1 MWLAVYCPLSVYAQP
16 CSSNTPSFTVNLSSN
31 PDSIWTSPDTARLDY
46 CCAASGSDKC
56 IEFNLTLNAGAS
68 GIQLDIVSGAVPG
81 GALFYQIGCG
91 SSYQVGQAI
100 CLTGAGPHR
109 ITFCKPGNNT
119 NVYQIRSIPKAQMSG
134 TLLVTQA
141 CTGRLI
147 AKGLVESSIT
157 WTSTPNN
164 ATYNSYLSC
173 TSGCDTVTITPTGS
187 FPSSV
192 MYKVCGT
199 VIGSCGATSF
209 CDSVTVQFAN
219 NLSVAISPKP
229 ATVCFG
235 GSNTTITAN
244 PSGGFPTFRYQWNNA
259 GNDTS
264 RSINVG
270 VGTYIVTM
278 TDSAKCY
285 TARDTIVVTSFT
297 SAIDANAGPDTSI
310 CTKDLR
316 VLLHGSVVAAS
327 GGRWRFRDSTAA
339 HPGGTFSSSAYN
351 LNATYVPSNYERD
364 SLGVTNLQL
373 ITTGNGS
380 CPADTDLVTITINKP
395 PVVLAIRNSG
405 GVDTM
410 CINQF
415 PDSTYSRRFW
425 TDSTTTTD
433 SVVWTVSPAASAYF
447 NVASNHVNVLT
458 TEVLFTP
465 KTIGL
470 FTITARVFKKSG
482 VLCDTVITKQVRV
495 MPAPSGTIT
504 GIDSACVNTTEFYHT
519 AKVSKRFYYWLAEK
533 GSVVGTPFDTAV
545 QISWDSV
552 GMGKVFLYLGDS
564 ITGCD
569 TIIAM
574 DVKING
580 RPNINTTGP
589 LNVCSN
595 KRYNYAVASSP
606 GATYSWVGIG
616 GSIITGSSDSVISIL
631 WGAPP
636 SGLLFIDVVSSAGCQ
651 SSAALNI
658 TINQTPTPV
667 FTGPTTV
674 CERKTY
680 QYKTPAESGTSY
692 TWQITGGSI
701 VSASSDT
708 LVNIKWNSAGSG
720 SIKITASN
728 INGCDS
734 IKTYP
739 VTINPTPIPVITGAA
754 SVCAGKY
761 FSYKVNSAASNTYL
775 WTVAGGSI
783 VGSSTDSTVLIK
795 WGTAGSGTV
804 TVKRTNQL
812 GCDSTVNLSTTIRA
826 TPAPVITGPARN
838 CVLKLATYKVNS
850 TALNTYEWSIVGG
863 SILTSIIDSS
873 VIVRWND
880 TTEGIITVKKTNQ
893 YGCDSIISKTVILDP
908 YTLPEILGSDSA
920 CERKRFTYTLTDH
933 TGSTY
938 AWSVTNGKIIGSS
951 TSTSVVI
958 EWDSI
963 TTGTGS
969 IKLVETNV
977 SGCDTSLIKNIRINP
992 TPAPAITGIFSVCEN
1007 KRYIYSFNRTASST
1021 YQWVVIGGALESPDT
1036 AGSITVKWGPQ
1047 GTGSVSL
1054 KQTNQFGCD
1063 STITKTVTIKKTPVP
1078 QINGDTLVC
1087 SDKFEVYTTSST
1099 PGSTYLWS
1107 VVGGNIIGSATQI
1120 NLSVQWITPGTGK
1133 VQLKETN
1140 SSGCDSIRFLT
1151 VSIDSTPV
1159 PAISGNVNV
1168 CENKFAIYTA
1178 QNKPGHTYQWTVS
1191 GGVITDSSLKY
1202 AISVKWGIQGA
1213 GSVTLI
1219 QRNASGC
1226 DSVSSIT
1233 ITINPTPRPSI
1244 NGNPLVCE
1252 NKKESY
1258 SVAIPLAGN
1267 SYKWKVEGGTIQG
1280 LFNTQN
1286 LIVLWGSSGTG
1297 KVILTQTNGLGC
1309 DSVSEFSVTIRA
1321 TPVPQIVNGTPAV
1334 CEYSTQTYNA
1344 LVQAGDSYLWS
1355 VSGGNIIGSNT
1366 NSSVTVQWSQQGL
1379 GRVTL
1384 KEFNSVGCDS
1394 TVFVS
1399 LIKRPKPKPKIEGS
1413 KRSCA
1418 YSRGNIY
1425 QIDVTG
1431 NPDYSYNWT
1440 ISPAGT
1446 VVGGIGTNSIDI
1458 LFDAPGPYTI
1468 SVQVIDNVTGCDSA
1482 VSMNVFVDTVQ
1493 QAVIAGNTLTGCRP
1507 LTVNFVNGSTT
1518 NNTYQWQFGDG
1529 RSVNASSPSHTYS
1542 KAGNYIAR
1550 LISVNASGCKD
1561 TAYDTIVVYDL
1572 PKPSFSHNYEG
1583 DTIYAVEDTILFTNN
1598 SLAADSFNWDMGDK
1612 IDAFANL
1619 FQPPPKVYAL
1629 PGVYPVKLV
1638 AYDTTTRCS
1647 DSLTR
1652 YLDIRVHEN
1661 LFIASA
1667 FSPNDDGFNDF
1678 FSINFENVTRFKIL
1692 IYSRWGQLVFESNNP
1707 KFVWDGKLN
1716 GKPLQQDVYVY
1727 YIEAKGYHGTRF
1739 SLKGDITILP

>member
-1 MWLAVYCPLSVYAQP
+1 MAVYCPINVYAQP
-16 CSSNTPSFTVNLSSN
+16 CSPNTPSFTVDLSSN

-56 IEFNLTLNAGAS
+56 IEFNLTLNANAS
-68 GIQLDIVSGAVPG
+68 GIQLDIVSGAIPG

-119 NVYQIRSIPKAQMSG
+119 NVYQIRSIPKAAVNG
-134 TLLVTQA
+134 TLLVTQS

-157 WTSTPNN
+157 WTSTPTN
-164 ATYNSYLSC
+164 ALYNTYLSC
-173 TSGCDTVTITPTGS
+173 SGGCDTVTITPTGL
-187 FPSSV
+187 FPSTV
-192 MYKVCGT
+192 MYKVCGS

-209 CDSVTVQFAN
+209 CDSVTVRFAN
-219 NLSVAISPKP
+219 NLAVAISPKP

-235 GSNTTITAN
+235 ATTTTITAN
-244 PSGGFPTFRYQWNNA
+244 PSGGFPPFRYQWNNA

-270 VGTYIVTM
+270 VGTYVVTM

-285 TARDTIVVTSFT
+285 TARDSIVVTSFT
-297 SAIDANAGPDTSI
+297 SLIDANAGSDTSI
-310 CTKDLR
+310 CSKDLR
-316 VLLHGSVVAAS
+316 VFLSGKVVAAS
-327 GGRWRFRDSTAA
+327 GGRWRFRDSTALN
-339 HPGGTFSSSAYN
+339 PGGTFFPSATS
-351 LNATYVPSNYERD
+351 LAATYIPSNYEKD
-364 SLGVTNLQL
+364 SLGNSNLQL

-380 CPADTDLVTITINKP
+380 CQADTDVVVINITKVPIVK
-395 PVVLAIRNSG
+395 AIKNSG
-405 GVDTM
+405 GTDTM

-433 SVVWTVSPAASAYF
+433 SVVWTVSPATSAYF
-447 NVASNHVNVLT
+447 KVAPNQVNVLT

-482 VLCDTVITKQVRV
+482 ILCDTVLTKQIRV
-495 MPAPSGTIT
+495 LPAPSGTIT
-504 GIDSACVNTTEFYHT
+504 GIDSACVNTTELYYT
-519 AKVSKRFYYWLAEK
+519 AKASKRFYYWLAEK
-533 GSVVGTPFDTAV
+533 GSIIGTPFDTVV
-545 QISWDSV
+545 QISWDST
-552 GMGKVFLYLGDS
+552 GIGKVYLYLGDS

-569 TIIAM
+569 TIITKA
-574 DVKING
+574 VKINA
-580 RPNINTTGP
+580 RPNITTTGQ

-595 KRYNYAVASSP
+595 KRYNYAVASLS

-616 GSIITGSSDSVISIL
+616 GSIITGSADSVISIL

-636 SGLLFIDVVSSAGCQ
+636 SGLLFIDVTSSEGCQ

-658 TINQTPTPV
+658 TINQTPPPV

-680 QYKTPAESGTSY
+680 QYKSPVVSGTSY
-692 TWQITGGSI
+692 TWQITGGTI
-701 VSASSDT
+701 VSSSSDT
-708 LVNIKWNSAGSG
+708 MVNIKWNTAGTG
-720 SIKITASN
+720 SIKLTASN
-728 INGCDS
+728 TNGCDS
-734 IKTYP
+734 VKTYP
-739 VTINPTPIPVITGAA
+739 VTINPTPIPIITGAT
-754 SVCAGKY
+754 SGCAGKY
-761 FSYKVNSAASNTYL
+761 FSYKVNSAAFNTYL
-775 WTVAGGSI
+775 WSVAGGSI

-795 WGTAGSGTV
+795 WGVAGSGTV

-812 GCDSTVNLSTTIRA
+812 GCDSTVNLAITIRE
-826 TPAPVITGPARN
+826 TPAPVITGPDRN
-838 CVLKLATYKVNS
+838 CVLKRVIYKVNS

-873 VIVRWND
+873 VMVIWSD
-880 TTEGIITVKKTNQ
+880 TTQGIITVKKTNQ
-893 YGCDSIISKTVILDP
+893 FGCDSIISKTVILDS
-908 YTLPEILGSDSA
+908 YTLPQILGPDSA
-920 CERKRFTYTLTDH
+920 CERKRFTYSLTNH
-933 TGSTY
+933 PGSTY
-938 AWSVTNGKIIGSS
+938 EWSVTNGKIIGSS
-951 TSTSVVI
+951 TATSVVI

-969 IKLVETNV
+969 VKLKETNTA
-977 SGCDTSLIKNIRINP
+977 GCDTSLIRNIRINP
-992 TPAPAITGIFSVCEN
+992 TPVPAISGIFSVCEN
-1007 KRYIYSFNRTASST
+1007 KRYNYSFNRTASST
-1021 YQWVVIGGALESPDT
+1021 YQWVINGGTLESPDT
-1036 AGSITVKWGPQ
+1036 AGDITVRWGSQ

-1063 STITKTVTIKKTPVP
+1063 STITKTITIKKTPVP
-1078 QINGDTLVC
+1078 QINGDTVVC
-1087 SDKFEVYTTSST
+1087 SDKYEVYTTTST
-1099 PGSTYLWS
+1099 PGSNYLWS
-1107 VVGGNIIGSATQI
+1107 VVGGNIIGSANQI
-1120 NLSVQWITPGTGK
+1120 SLSVRWINPGIGR

-1140 SSGCDSIRFLT
+1140 SSGCDSLRFLT
-1151 VSIDSTPV
+1151 VRIDSTPV

-1178 QNKPGHTYQWTVS
+1178 QNRPGHTYQWIVS

-1202 AISVKWGIQGA
+1202 VISVKWGIQGS
-1213 GSVTLI
+1213 GSITLI
-1219 QRNASGC
+1219 QRNATGC
-1226 DSVSSIT
+1226 DSTSSIT

-1244 NGNPLVCE
+1244 NGNPTVCE
-1252 NKKESY
+1252 NKKEGY

-1280 LFNTQN
+1280 LFSTQN

-1309 DSVSEFSVTIRA
+1309 DSVSEFLVTIRA
-1321 TPVPQIVNGTPAV
+1321 TPVPQIVNATPAV
-1334 CEYSTQTYNA
+1334 CEYTTQSYSA
-1344 LVQAGDSYLWS
+1344 LVQPGASYLWS
-1355 VSGGNIIGSNT
+1355 VNGGSIIGSNT
-1366 NSSVTVQWSQQGL
+1366 SSTVTVRWNQQGL

-1384 KEFNSVGCDS
+1384 QEFNSVGCDS
-1394 TVFVS
+1394 TVFVN
-1399 LIKRPKPKPKIEGS
+1399 LIKRPKPKPKIDGS

-1418 YSRGNIY
+1418 YSQGNIY
-1425 QIDVTG
+1425 QIDVIG
-1431 NPDYSYNWT
+1431 NPNYSYNWSIT
-1440 ISPAGT
+1440 PAGT
-1446 VVGGIGTNSIDI
+1446 VVGGVGTNSINI
-1458 LFDAPGPYTI
+1458 LFDAPGSYVI

-1493 QAVIAGNTLTGCRP
+1493 QAVITGNVLKGCRP
-1507 LTVNFVNGSTT
+1507 LTVNFVNGSTA

-1529 RSVNASSPSHTYS
+1529 RSVNTPNPSHTYS

-1572 PKPSFSHNYEG
+1572 PKPSFSHNFEG

-1598 SLAADSFNWDMGDK
+1598 SQAADSFNWDMGDL

-1647 DSLTR
+1647 DSLIR
-1652 YLDIRVHEN
+1652 YLDIRVYEN

-1667 FSPNDDGFNDF
+1667 FSPNDDGFNDY
-1678 FSINFENVTRFKIL
+1678 FSINFENVTRFRII
-1692 IYSRWGQLVFESNNP
+1692 IYSRWGQIIYESNNP
-1707 KFVWDGKLN
+1707 NFIWDGKLN
-1716 GKPLQQDVYVY
+1716 GKPLPQDVYVY